1 MRTPLPA
8 LFRWTLAAACL
19 AGASPL
25 PAQELTQSLTVAE
38 VECTELQLER
48 LLRRM
53 DALVPGA
60 PFVPVN
66 DLLVAPGDG
75 EPSYQGLQ
83 ATVQAE
89 DGSGP
94 EWQLAFHL
102 QPVRS
107 LLTNPARP
115 PLGQV
120 SLTREEPS
128 SSLVPPGGAPQISV
142 VLDPGLAQPAPPGVE
157 LAIDNVAGPAG
168 RSTSTRPGR
177 GLSQDGLLTPCTDRL
192 TAFDRH
198 VFAVLQR
205 IVRVQ
210 TRFALGSIVQ
220 APSEIALFRGA
231 DPHVYR
237 LNAYGGAS
245 GRVAVEIVVGWTPE
259 GRLTTAEMRILP
271 NCPALDG
278 RPGCT
283 DRFAVRLVETRIR
296 LVPPVF
302 GGVES
307 WHPEAPGAAQVVHST
322 PVGTF
327 ITEDTADLAALLA
340 GTSWNGG

>member
-1 MRTPLPA
+1 MRMPVPA
-8 LFRWTLAAACL
+8 LLRWTLAAACL
-19 AGASPL
+19 AGASPAA
-25 PAQELTQSLTVAE
+25 AQDLTRPLTTAE

-48 LLRRM
+48 LISRM
-53 DALVPGA
+53 EF
-60 PFVPVN
+60 FVPELPFAPVS

-75 EPSYQGLQ
+75 EPSYQGLL
-83 ATVQAE
+83 ATVQGE

-94 EWQLAFHL
+94 EWQLAFHV

-107 LLTNPARP
+107 LLTNPERP

-142 VLDPGLAQPAPPGVE
+142 VLNPSLARPAPPELE
-157 LAIDNVAGPAG
+157 LAIDNVAEPAG
-168 RSTSTRPGR
+168 RGTSTRPGR
-177 GLSQDGLLTPCTDRL
+177 GLAQDGLLTPCTDRL

-210 TRFALGSIVQ
+210 TQFFAGSFFAQ
-220 APSEIALFRGA
+220 SGSDIAVFRGA

-245 GRVAVEIVVGWTPE
+245 GKVAVEIVVDWTPE
-259 GRLTTAEMRILP
+259 GRLTTAAMRILP
-271 NCPALDG
+271 QCPVLAGL
-278 RPGCT
+278 PGCT
-283 DRFAVRLVETRIR
+283 DRFAVRAVETRIR

-307 WHPEAPGAAQVVHST
+307 WQPEAPGSALVFHST
-322 PVGTF
+322 HAPWVA
-327 ITEDTADLAALLA
+327 EDTADLALLLA
-340 GTSWNGG
+340 GSTWNGG